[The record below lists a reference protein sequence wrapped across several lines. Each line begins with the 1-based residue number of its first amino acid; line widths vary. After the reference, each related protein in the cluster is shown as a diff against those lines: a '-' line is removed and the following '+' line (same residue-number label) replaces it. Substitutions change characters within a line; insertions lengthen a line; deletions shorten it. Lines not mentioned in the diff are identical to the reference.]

1 MFLPKLRIVWSPSAS
16 LRISPATRP
25 WPTFQYVELTTGISA
40 MVKYLFMASMLAV
53 VPARLATAML
63 APGFRRKMPLAA

>member
-40 MVKYLFMASMLAV
+40 MVKILIHGIN
-53 VPARLATAML
+53 ARRRAGPSCHGNAR
-63 APGFRRKMPLAA
+63 PGL